1 MRATMLALALLAAP
15 VAAGAQTSADPCA
28 TVPPDSRQ
36 RIDGKKSGSA
46 STSGLPSSFADD
58 GCDML
63 VADITV
69 PAGYRVSIE
78 GGVERG
84 SIPTSSCEEWR
95 LTTRWFRKSGGKYEP
110 IGGKVSSG
118 SPGSDVCTMERHVQD
133 AEVRAQT
140 TFRIAVS
147 SLWGGPVRVWTSAS
161 VRPLSTATH

>member
-1 MRATMLALALLAAP
+1 MNAAMLAVALLAVP
-15 VAAGAQTSADPCA
+15 LAAGAQTSDPCA

-46 STSGLPSSFADD
+46 HTSALPSSFAGD

-69 PAGYRVSIE
+69 PAGYHVSME

-84 SIPTSSCEEWR
+84 SIPTSSCETWR
-95 LTTRWFRKSGGKYEP
+95 LTTRWYRKSGGKYEP
-110 IGGKVSSG
+110 VGGKVSSG
-118 SPGSDVCTMERHVQD
+118 SPGSDVCAMETHVQE
-133 AEVRAQT
+133 AEVRSQT

-147 SLWGGPVRVWTSAS
+147 SLWPGGPVRVRTGAS
-161 VRPLSTATH
+161 VRPLTTATH